1 MKTRFTTLL
10 ALSIAS
16 CWLSSFAAVSADGA
30 AVPIVA
36 EQATVTSDETPSR
49 TADSAALSST
59 TLNHSADSS
68 ASTFSKE
75 WLTLRAK
82 NLLGGGTGVVSLKFV
97 FFVSLVIFLYYTL
110 PRKVQPYVLLLASV
124 AFYLTFRP
132 VAILF
137 LAASAMS
144 VYAAALLVDLKWHER
159 IVVPFVVVVN
169 IGLLGFAKYG
179 SCLFSGT
186 SIIVPLGI
194 SFYTLQ
200 AVAYLV
206 DVGRGKFKAERN
218 PLKFLLFISFFPIIM
233 QGPISR
239 YDQLSGQLWCRHRF
253 SIVALR
259 NGLQLM
265 LWGFFKKM
273 VIADR
278 AAIFVDYVFAPGAGC
293 EGFLVVVAA
302 ILYSVQIYADFSGCV
317 DISRG
322 IAEALG
328 IDLIKNFNHPYF
340 AVSVKDFWRRWHI
353 SLSSWLKDYVYIPLG
368 GNRKGEFRKNLN
380 ILMVFAVSGLW
391 HGTGL
396 NFFIWGLL
404 HGVYQIADAL
414 TARAREAM
422 WRFAG
427 VDTGTWSFAFGRK
440 LVTFLA
446 VTFAWIF
453 FRAQTTADAVAL
465 IGRSFAF
472 NPWVFTDGTLLKQGL
487 DGADWCVLA
496 LSVGMLLGAS
506 CLQERMR
513 VREALSRQMLWFR
526 WSVAIAGLLATL
538 VLGIYG
544 PGYSASQFIYMQ
556 F

>member
-1 MKTRFTTLL
+1 MKTHVAILL

-16 CWLSSFAAVSADGA
+16 SCLLSFAVVSADGA
-30 AVPIVA
+30 SVPLVA
-36 EQATVTSDETPSR
+36 EQVTASGDETPAR
-49 TADSAALSST
+49 TEDAAVASLT
-59 TLNHSADSS
+59 TLGHQADISAM
-68 ASTFSKE
+68 TFSGD
-75 WLTLRAK
+75 WLARRAMTLF
-82 NLLGGGTGVVSLKFV
+82 GGGTGVVSVKFLFFVAFV
-97 FFVSLVIFLYYTL
+97 FLLYYIL
-110 PRKVQPYVLLLASV
+110 PKKTQPYVLLLASV
-124 AFYLTFRP
+124 VFYLTFRP
-132 VAILF
+132 VSILF
-137 LAASAMS
+137 LTASAMS
-144 VYAAALLVDLKWHER
+144 VYVAALLVEFKWHEK
-159 IVVPFVVVVN
+159 IVLPLVVVVN
-169 IGLLGFAKYG
+169 IGLLAFAKYG
-179 SCLFSGT
+179 TCLFSGI

-218 PLKFLLFISFFPIIM
+218 PLKFFLFISFFPIIM

-253 SIVALR
+253 SIIALR
-259 NGLQLM
+259 NGLQLV

-278 AAIFVDYVFAPGAGC
+278 AAIFVDYVFAPGANC
-293 EGFLVVVAA
+293 AGFLVVLAA
-302 ILYSVQIYADFSGCV
+302 VLYSVQIYADFSGCV

-380 ILMVFAVSGLW
+380 ILVVFAVSGLW

-404 HGVYQIADAL
+404 HGIYQIADAL
-414 TARAREAM
+414 TVRAREAI
-422 WRFAG
+422 WRFAS
-427 VDTGTWSFAFGRK
+427 VNTDTWSFQFGRK
-440 LVTFLA
+440 LVTFAA

-453 FRAQTTADAVAL
+453 FRSPTTFDAVSL
-465 IGRSFAF
+465 IDKSFVF
-472 NPWVFTDGTLLKQGL
+472 NPWVLTDGTLLKQGL
-487 DGADWCVLA
+487 DGVDWCVLA
-496 LSVGMLLGAS
+496 LSVGMLFGVS
-506 CLQERMR
+506 CLQERMS

-526 WSVAIAGLLATL
+526 WLFIIGGLLATL